1 MKYLFLENCQA
12 LVQVPIPLFQEP
24 QVLFN
29 KFQKEGF
36 ELGLTL

>member
-12 LVQVPIPLFQEP
+12 QVQVPIPLFQEP
-24 QVLFN
+24 QVLN

-36 ELGLTL
+36 VLGLTL